1 METTVLGVA
10 KSQTRLQRLS
20 MHARTHRLP
29 WKALVD
35 VDLQLTSFR
44 GGGRRVGL
52 SSCLAIS
59 SLGTAHP
66 TLPLSCWSLC
76 LADGTLASLRS
87 AGRPSRCSHSPSSS
101 AFPEKEGASQIRFP
115 RRTRLIFL
123 LRVRA
128 EAKAHVTKQITFTRR
143 Q

>member
-1 METTVLGVA
+1 METTGQGA
-10 KSQTRLQRLS
+10 AESPTRPQRLS

-29 WKALVD
+29 WKALAD

-44 GGGRRVGL
+44 GGGRRVAL
-52 SSCLAIS
+52 SSCFAIS

-76 LADGTLASLRS
+76 LADGTLASEKR
-87 AGRPSRCSHSPSSS
+87 RPAFQMQPQPSSS

-115 RRTRLIFL
+115 RRARSIFL

-128 EAKAHVTKQITFTRR
+128 EAKAHVTQQTTFTRR